1 MASAAW
7 PLTGSGWLVG
17 GGASFVAVGGT
28 GTMRLRDSSLWHW
41 SGARALVA
49 QGEIL
54 RFAQNDRRVGGM
66 MGGEMTGGRD
76 DTDEGWGE

>member
-1 MASAAW
+1 
-7 PLTGSGWLVG
+7 
-17 GGASFVAVGGT
+17 
-28 GTMRLRDSSLWHW
+28 MRLRDSSLWHW

-54 RFAQNDRRVGGM
+54 RFAQNDRWVGG
-66 MGGEMTGGRD
+66 MTGGRD